1 MSKEQKQEEQKKN
14 PYMSLRALKN
24 TDVYKCALNI
34 FKPEY

>member
-1 MSKEQKQEEQKKN
+1 MSEEQKQQIKI

-24 TDVYKCALNI
+24 TNVYKCALNI